1 MALQQ
6 EGVFGQEGV
15 GVQADTAVHHR
26 TVLTPKMVLSWLPR
40 NATPAQQDSAIQAH
54 FKPSE
59 IRWSSRPDTL
69 HLPGHNRG
77 HNLLDI
83 SLPQYYREGF
93 FSKDSLFHPELP
105 GGRFGVAGDPV
116 PYSAR
121 NDDVITLL
129 LLVLFVLAAV
139 AFSNTRQFV
148 GDWVGNALP
157 AVPRFSE

>member
-77 HNLLDI
+77 HK
-83 SLPQYYREGF
+83 R
-93 FSKDSLFHPELP
+93 
-105 GGRFGVAGDPV
+105 GR
-116 PYSAR
+116 
-121 NDDVITLL
+121 
-129 LLVLFVLAAV
+129 
-139 AFSNTRQFV
+139 
-148 GDWVGNALP
+148 
-157 AVPRFSE
+157 